1 LVEQLE
7 ARASQGISSG
17 LPPGMECLNAVRPRH
32 QRRCRYIVCGCQRV
46 RTRSPS
52 CLGPQVPHHLC
63 ERCGSRRKTDALT
76 ASWGRCP
83 GLEGAGRGLSSF
95 LHKRWA
101 RSFVRKALRIVNDPH
116 LPRLPSGGR
125 GIFFLAFAR
134 PPCPNLRFGGVLVVP
149 NGNGHG
155 GGQPFVP

>member
-1 LVEQLE
+1 VEQLE

-52 CLGPQVPHHLC
+52 CLDAQIPHPRC
-63 ERCGSRRKTDALT
+63 ECCSNRRKTDELT
-76 ASWGRCP
+76 ASWAVVR
-83 GLEGAGRGLSSF
+83 LEGAWPELPGLSSF

-101 RSFVRKALRIVNDPH
+101 RIVLGGFLPAQGLP
-116 LPRLPSGGR
+116 LPRPPPWLSRQFLFFAGLAQGR
-125 GIFFLAFAR
+125 SC
-134 PPCPNLRFGGVLVVP
+134 CPGSCPALQNIA
-149 NGNGHG
+149 
-155 GGQPFVP
+155 